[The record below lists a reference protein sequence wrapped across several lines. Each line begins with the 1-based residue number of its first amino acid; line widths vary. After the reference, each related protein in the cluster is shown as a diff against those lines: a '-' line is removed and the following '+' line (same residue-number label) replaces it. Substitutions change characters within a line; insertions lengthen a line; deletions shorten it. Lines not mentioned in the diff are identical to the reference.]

1 MQAKTNQTYKTSWSP
16 AMIFLRKKILI
27 PVSFSQRTFFSL
39 SIGVN
44 QHLIDLFRNIIDSD
58 DGGRTKPS
66 KTVAYWHAGYHGPH
80 SFSLTAAPAVDA

>member
-1 MQAKTNQTYKTSWSP
+1 MEKN
-16 AMIFLRKKILI
+16 LI

-58 DGGRTKPS
+58 DSGRTKPS
-66 KTVAYWHAGYHGPH
+66 KAVAYWHAGYHGSH
-80 SFSLTAAPAVDA
+80 SFSLTAAPVLDA